1 MSDGEGAGRRE
12 GSRCSK
18 ARGVPPVISLS
29 PNTERARELVSSV
42 LVTER
47 VGEWV
52 GKADVFPHHCLSHR
66 GDEQQRKAPLQKLP
80 MDPQRRSQHI
90 NLAVSSS
97 SCPVPESPFPCALPH
112 LPILFCTACL
122 LTS

>member
-1 MSDGEGAGRRE
+1 MGKGLAGGKALGAAKLMGI
-12 GSRCSK
+12 
-18 ARGVPPVISLS
+18 PPVISLS

-80 MDPQRRSQHI
+80 MDPQRRGQHI